1 MQADGD
7 VSDYDANRTAQIQS
21 VIATAAGVATPD
33 VYITITPGSVNI
45 VAQITPS
52 NGDVN
57 AVNTAVSTNLGTTAQ
72 ANTALASTG
81 VTVTSTPAI
90 QTTTT
95 DAINQDIANDYT
107 AYYDN
112 AVAGSNNEAKKAT
125 DLTTGVL
132 VAIIVAPIA
141 FLIAVV
147 ILIYCYC
154 SKNKRK
160 TVVTTTA
167 A

>member
-1 MQADGD
+1 MVADGD
-7 VSDYDANRTAQIQS
+7 LSDYDATKTTQIQCA
-21 VIATAAGVATPD
+21 IATAASVDCSD
-33 VYITITPGSVNI
+33 VLITITPGSVNI
-45 VAQITPS
+45 HAQITPS

-72 ANTALASTG
+72 ANAALAPAG

-112 AVAGSNNEAKKAT
+112 AVANWNNAVKKAVG
-125 DLTTGVL
+125 LAIGVL
-132 VAIIVAPIA
+132 VAIIVAPVA
-141 FLIAVV
+141 LLIAVV
-147 ILIYCYC
+147 ILIYCLC
-154 SKNKRK
+154 CKNKRK
-160 TVVTTTA
+160 VVVKTVA
-167 A
+167 